1 MEYPRGNAQ
10 FRAAAD
16 MLPGERFSAA
26 TINSRSKESTIV
38 GKSACSSPP
47 REFGASLLGI
57 WREAGRL

>member
-1 MEYPRGNAQ
+1 
-10 FRAAAD
+10 

-57 WREAGRL
+57 WREAGRLYP